1 MIASLAPEIPEAPVP
16 LAASQGRRLG
26 ALLREASAEVRAPL
40 ALARSPDADDA
51 VVTGVVSDSRRLVP
65 GELFVAIP
73 GDRFD
78 GHDFLGSA
86 RDAGAAAAL
95 VAREAVP
102 PGLPWV
108 RVEDPRRAAGPV
120 AAAFY
125 AHPARDL
132 RLVGVTGTNG
142 KTTVAWLVDAIC
154 SRALGTS
161 LFAGTVAHRWS
172 AGRQC
177 GAPGTPD
184 SSPALA
190 TVPTRSDPPRQR
202 LEPASLT
209 TREGPDFQAF
219 LARARDGGCRAG
231 AVECSSHG
239 LALGRLEGSSFEVAV
254 FTNLTQDHLD
264 FHRDFEDYFAAKRT
278 LFTRLLRT
286 GGAAVVG
293 TDDAWGARLAMELE
307 ELRPDVTLLRFGTH
321 PDGAGVRIVSARPRL
336 DGLALTLETE
346 SGTRELESRL
356 TGDFHASNLAAAW
369 AAGAALGIPDDE
381 LASGLAAV
389 PPPPGRMERIEVPGR
404 PVDAAPAVFVD
415 YAHTPDA
422 LARALA
428 TARRLVGSGRLS
440 VVFGAGGD
448 RDRDKRPLMGDA
460 AARLAD
466 RVVLTSDN
474 PRSEDPDSI
483 VAAIRLGTDNAALSA
498 EVSEESDRAAAI
510 ASAVSDASAGDLV
523 LIAGKGHETTQEI
536 AGVRIPLDDRVLARE
551 ALAAWAPR

>member
-26 ALLREASAEVRAPL
+26 ALLREASGEVRAPL

-65 GELFVAIP
+65 GDLFVAIP

-86 RDAGAAAAL
+86 RDGGAAAAL
-95 VAREAVP
+95 VARGAVP
-102 PGLPWV
+102 PELPWV
-108 RVEDPRRAAGPV
+108 QVEDPRRAAGPV
-120 AAAFY
+120 AAALY

-172 AGRQC
+172 RAEPS
-177 GAPGTPD
+177 GAP
-184 SSPALA
+184 A
-190 TVPTRSDPPRQR
+190 TVPTRADPPGQR
-202 LEPASLT
+202 FEPASLT

-254 FTNLTQDHLD
+254 FTNLTRDHLD

-293 TDDAWGARLAMELE
+293 TDDAWGARLAMEVE
-307 ELRPDVTLLRFGTH
+307 ELRPDVTLLRFGKH

-369 AAGAALGIPDDE
+369 AAGTALGIPDDE
-381 LASGLAAV
+381 LTSGLAAV

-483 VAAIRLGTDNAALSA
+483 VAAIRLGADNAALSA
-498 EVSEESDRAAAI
+498 EVSEESDRATAI
-510 ASAVSDASAGDLV
+510 ASAISDASAGDLV

-551 ALAAWAPR
+551 ALAAWGPR